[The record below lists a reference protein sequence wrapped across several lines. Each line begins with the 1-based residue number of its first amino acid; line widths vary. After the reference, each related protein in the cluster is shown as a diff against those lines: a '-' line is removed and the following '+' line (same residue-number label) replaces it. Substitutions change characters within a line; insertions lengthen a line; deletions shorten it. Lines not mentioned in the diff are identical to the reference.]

1 MVDEAD
7 TAIPRQSSRRRK
19 KQPETGSAN
28 GSSGSAPSATERPAT
43 AEPRDNGIQFLPE
56 PRAVLSPDTKNLAAA
71 VRAIVSPLQDV
82 LEREIA
88 ERRNIQ
94 AQADQLLAKLA
105 ATQVELAEAV
115 GTIGIGHAKLEAAES
130 RAAEAAAKVEAAEAK
145 VEAAYAKA
153 IELQRRIDALR
164 LELVDPPKRRW
175 WLF

>member
-7 TAIPRQSSRRRK
+7 TAIPRQPSRRRK
-19 KQPETGSAN
+19 KQPDTGPPN
-28 GSSGSAPSATERPAT
+28 GSSASVPSTTERPAA
-43 AEPRDNGIQFLPE
+43 AEPRDNGIQLLPE
-56 PRAVLSPDTKNLAAA
+56 PRAVLAPNIKNLADE
-71 VRAIVSPLQDV
+71 VRAIVSPLQEM

-88 ERRNIQ
+88 ERRILQ

-105 ATQVELAEAV
+105 ATQVELAEAM
-115 GTIGIGHAKLEAAES
+115 GTIGIGHAKLEAEES

-164 LELVDPPKRRW
+164 TELAQPPKRRW
-175 WLF
+175 WPF